1 MRIRHSP
8 GKYNFS
14 LCSYATV
21 IHDPGHKVSSS
32 GQNEQTDLY
41 NAVALNI
48 KFSSK
53 RGNTMKESILHQG
66 KKIQRHAGIVHER
79 PRTFVEEL
87 DARIETYVAKLSD
100 FEVRCSMPNADEEA
114 LLEEITM
121 LNDAMLQAC
130 AQFEQDVNDPLALKQ
145 AQVYFREKTHPIMS
159 KSYGINRFRT
169 WPQGQQGDFMSLEI
183 IYKNMQMSEGIGLY
197 LDKYAAASSLG
208 VGVRERVVKMRDLL
222 KQELINKSKLKVLD
236 VACGSGREVFE
247 LAPEIKAS
255 GAKFTCVDLDP
266 AALEFALD
274 RFAYAGLTDEH
285 TELIQYNALRMFDLE
300 TAKTEFGMQDVI
312 YSIGFFDYL
321 PDDFLVKLLRS
332 LYLLLNPGGKLIAAF
347 KDVGRYQPQFFH
359 WFVDWDGFLQRNEKD
374 FDRVLRE
381 ADIPYSAIS
390 MTRVD
395 SGSVVFY
402 SITKQSH

>member
-1 MRIRHSP
+1 
-8 GKYNFS
+8 
-14 LCSYATV
+14 
-21 IHDPGHKVSSS
+21 
-32 GQNEQTDLY
+32 
-41 NAVALNI
+41 
-48 KFSSK
+48 
-53 RGNTMKESILHQG
+53 MKESILYQG
-66 KKIQRHAGIVHER
+66 KKIQGHAGLVHDR
-79 PRTFVEEL
+79 PRTYVEAL
-87 DARIETYVAKLSD
+87 DARIETYMSKLRD
-100 FEVRCSMPNADEEA
+100 FEVRCSMPDADEEA
-114 LLEEITM
+114 LLDEITI

-197 LDKYAAASSLG
+197 LDKYASASALSI
-208 VGVRERVVKMRDLL
+208 GVRERVIKMREML
-222 KQELINKSKLKVLD
+222 KEELASRSYPKVLD
-236 VACGSGREVFE
+236 VACGSCREVFE
-247 LAPEIKAS
+247 LAPEIKTS
-255 GAKFTCVDLDP
+255 GAKFTCVDVDP
-266 AALEFALD
+266 SALEFALD

-332 LYLLLNPGGKLIAAF
+332 LYSLLNPGGKLIAAF
-347 KDVGRYQPQFFH
+347 KDVGRYQPQLFH
-359 WFVDWDGFLQRNEKD
+359 WLVDWDGFLQRNEKD
-374 FDRVLRE
+374 FERVLRE
-381 ADIPYSAIS
+381 ADIPSSAIS

-395 SGSVVFY
+395 SGSIIFY
-402 SITKQSH
+402 AATKQ